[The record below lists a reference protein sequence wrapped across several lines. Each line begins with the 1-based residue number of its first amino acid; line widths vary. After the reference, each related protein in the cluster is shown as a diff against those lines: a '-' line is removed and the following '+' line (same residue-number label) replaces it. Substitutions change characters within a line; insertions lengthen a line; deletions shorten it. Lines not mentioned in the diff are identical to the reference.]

1 MEVLQIFAKLATEP
15 DSRLDG
21 KSYTEILHQ
30 KADHLQRLVH
40 LKEKHKER
48 LQAEIGWLG
57 HSCLQ
62 CVYRIPEEWHITS
75 STVHRCCLECSCL
88 WSW

>member
-30 KADHLQRLVH
+30 RADHLQRLVH

-48 LQAEIGWLG
+48 LQAGAPWPG
-57 HSCLQ
+57 HNCFL
-62 CVYRIPEEWHITS
+62 
-75 STVHRCCLECSCL
+75 
-88 WSW
+88 